1 MFYKQGE
8 MRNGLP
14 FNVTI
19 SGKETLKTFEATDS
33 GDDLVIC
40 KDPDDMFERVLAFND
55 HLCCPG

>member
-1 MFYKQGE
+1 MVYEQVE

-19 SGKETLKTFEATDS
+19 PGKETLKTFEATDS

-40 KDPDDMFERVLAFND
+40 KDADDMFECL
-55 HLCCPG
+55 GI